1 MNLELVFVKTAAG
14 EEVLASPDKNG
25 GEGGRLPR
33 AFRTVLILVDGK
45 LTVADLGEKMSSLD
59 FVKMA
64 LADLEDR
71 GYIVRCR
78 TKAGDSIAVPENA
91 RIGAET
97 GAVAGAT
104 RTPAVRAKSDEADD
118 AEKMSVE
125 TIELFGVEGVTESD
139 FDWAYAKPQAGGN
152 RASPSKMAST
162 VNDNDDVGNVDGLPI
177 LMEVVD
183 PSQTAEIGEFT
194 EHVDFAA
201 EDTADAAMTDAES
214 PVQGRT
220 DLVVTPA
227 DTKTQ
232 NVVDARST
240 IKTII
245 GKLTS
250 LSGRWWGW
258 RNRRLAA
265 QNQEQTMQRPY
276 APHHRETPSRYQ
288 IGRPGRL
295 IYPARRSSGM
305 KTLITLVLLIFLGAA
320 VFVAF
325 PPLTMYVA
333 SIEAAA
339 SNSLGR
345 PVKIGRL
352 SASVYPHLGIL
363 LADVVIDAPDSK
375 KAVSGANE
383 TNEGNG
389 SEMDQPIHIAKI
401 WLEPDVRTLFASR
414 KDLRRV
420 FVSGIVLTPEVFAAL
435 PAMLQQINGNHSEFR
450 VAGLYFEQLALDIPK
465 LSIGPLQGLAEL
477 SETAGLSALNLQTDK
492 RKLKLVLTPD
502 GQRINFEAEGRAIRI
517 PALAPVDFNSISVK
531 GVWENGEMNVS
542 AFDFRL
548 FDGAIIGQVKAR
560 LEETVAVEG
569 DLTFDHVDSG
579 KLSTALGVENLLAG
593 DLEGKA
599 RFSGTANE
607 WNGILP
613 ALTVEGSF
621 LMQRGSLT
629 GIDLAE
635 AARRISEMPVQGGMM
650 SFEQFSG
657 KMRLMSSRLRFYDLK
672 VESGLMSSVGSAEVT
687 ADQTLNGRMDLQMH
701 GSVNQVRVPIVL
713 GGTLQSPTARA
724 VRPQR
729 NATVVAP
736 PTLGAGASDSSATQA
751 TQAGAQTKAR
761 DAGSSS
767 ASRDNSDNILLPS
780 VRPAQF

>member
-14 EEVLASPDKNG
+14 EEILASPDKNG

-33 AFRTVLILVDGK
+33 AIRTVLILVDGK
-45 LTVADLGEKMSSLD
+45 LTVADLGEKMSSLE

-78 TKAGDSIAVPENA
+78 TKPENSVAVPADE
-91 RIGAET
+91 RIGDET
-97 GAVAGAT
+97 AAVAGAMKH
-104 RTPAVRAKSDEADD
+104 PVARAESDAIDD
-118 AEKMSVE
+118 AEQTSVE
-125 TIELFGVEGVTESD
+125 TIELFGVEGATGSD
-139 FDWAYAKPQAGGN
+139 FDWAYAKPQAEGN
-152 RASPSKMAST
+152 RASPSKMTST
-162 VNDNDDVGNVDGLPI
+162 GNDSDDAGSVEGLPI

-183 PSQTAEIGEFT
+183 PSQTAEIDEFSG
-194 EHVDFAA
+194 HADLA
-201 EDTADAAMTDAES
+201 EKDTADTAMADAES
-214 PVQGRT
+214 PAPGHA
-220 DLVVTPA
+220 DLAVKAA
-227 DTKTQ
+227 DAKTQ
-232 NVVDARST
+232 NIADARSAT
-240 IKTII
+240 KTII
-245 GKLTS
+245 GKLAL
-250 LSGRWWGW
+250 LSERWRSW
-258 RNRRLAA
+258 RSRRLAA
-265 QNQEQTMQRPY
+265 QNPGQTMPRPSVS
-276 APHHRETPSRYQ
+276 PRRETPSHYQ

-305 KTLITLVLLIFLGAA
+305 KKSLITLLLLVVLGAA

-333 SIEAAA
+333 NIEAAA

-352 SASVYPHLGIL
+352 SASVYPHPGIL
-363 LADVVIDAPDSK
+363 LADVVIDAPDNK
-375 KAVSGANE
+375 NAMSGANK
-383 TNEGNG
+383 TNEENG
-389 SEMDQPIHIAKI
+389 SEIDQSLHIAKI
-401 WLEPDVRTLFASR
+401 WLEPDVRTLFAPR

-420 FVSGIVLTPEVFAAL
+420 FVSGIALTPEVFAAL
-435 PAMLQQINGNHSEFR
+435 PAMLQQINGSHSEFR
-450 VAGLYFEQLALDIPK
+450 IAGLYFERVALDIPK
-465 LSIGPLQGLAEL
+465 LSIGPLQGSAEL
-477 SETAGLSALNLQTDK
+477 SETAGLNALNLQTDE
-492 RKLKLVLTPD
+492 RKLRLALTPD

-531 GVWENGEMNVS
+531 GLWENGEMNVS

-548 FDGAIIGQVKAR
+548 FDGAIIGQAKAR
-560 LEETVAVEG
+560 LEKAIAVEG

-579 KLSTALGVENLLAG
+579 KLSAALGVENLLAG

-599 RFSGTANE
+599 RFSGAANE
-607 WNGILP
+607 WDGILP

-635 AARRISEMPVQGGMM
+635 AARRISEMPVQGGVM

-657 KMRLMSSRLRFYDLK
+657 KMRLTSSRLRFYDLM
-672 VESGLMSSVGSAEVT
+672 VESGLMSSAGSAEVT
-687 ADQTLNGRMDLQMH
+687 ADQTLSGRMDLQMR
-701 GSVNQVRVPIVL
+701 GSANQVRVPIVL

-729 NATVVAP
+729 NASVVTPAP
-736 PTLGAGASDSSATQA
+736 LDAGANDSSA
-751 TQAGAQTKAR
+751 TQAGAQTKTQ
-761 DAGSSS
+761 DADSSP
-767 ASRDNSDNILLPS
+767 ASRDNSSNIVLPS
-780 VRPAQF
+780 VQSARF

>member
-1 MNLELVFVKTAAG
+1 
-14 EEVLASPDKNG
+14 
-25 GEGGRLPR
+25 
-33 AFRTVLILVDGK
+33 
-45 LTVADLGEKMSSLD
+45 
-59 FVKMA
+59 
-64 LADLEDR
+64 
-71 GYIVRCR
+71 
-78 TKAGDSIAVPENA
+78 
-91 RIGAET
+91 
-97 GAVAGAT
+97 
-104 RTPAVRAKSDEADD
+104 
-118 AEKMSVE
+118 
-125 TIELFGVEGVTESD
+125 
-139 FDWAYAKPQAGGN
+139 
-152 RASPSKMAST
+152 
-162 VNDNDDVGNVDGLPI
+162 
-177 LMEVVD
+177 
-183 PSQTAEIGEFT
+183 
-194 EHVDFAA
+194 
-201 EDTADAAMTDAES
+201 
-214 PVQGRT
+214 
-220 DLVVTPA
+220 
-227 DTKTQ
+227 
-232 NVVDARST
+232 
-240 IKTII
+240 
-245 GKLTS
+245 
-250 LSGRWWGW
+250 
-258 RNRRLAA
+258 
-265 QNQEQTMQRPY
+265 
-276 APHHRETPSRYQ
+276 
-288 IGRPGRL
+288 
-295 IYPARRSSGM
+295 M

-401 WLEPDVRTLFASR
+401 WLEPDVRTLFAPR

-548 FDGAIIGQVKAR
+548 FDGAIIGQAKAR

-579 KLSTALGVENLLAG
+579 KLSATLGVENLLAG

-635 AARRISEMPVQGGMM
+635 AARRISEMPVQGGIM

-687 ADQTLNGRMDLQMH
+687 ADQMLNGRMDLQMH

-751 TQAGAQTKAR
+751 NQATQAGAQTKAR